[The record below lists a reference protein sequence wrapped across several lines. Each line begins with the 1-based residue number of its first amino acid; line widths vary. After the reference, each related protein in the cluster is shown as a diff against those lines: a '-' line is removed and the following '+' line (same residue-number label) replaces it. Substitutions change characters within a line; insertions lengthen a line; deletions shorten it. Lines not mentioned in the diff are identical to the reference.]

1 MTLLIIVSV
10 LMLLAVLWTV
20 MARSLIRSMLG
31 LALVSIGVTMTMF
44 LFAAPLAG
52 VFELSVCAGLITVI
66 FAATVSLTKPVPRAD
81 RARYSRERL
90 KRYWPVPVLMLLAS
104 AACLYFLKVPD
115 FATLPALAAGEN
127 SVRHILWHGRTLDLL
142 GQVLLILLGAF
153 GVITLFK
160 EIKNQ

>member
-1 MTLLIIVSV
+1 MTLILIVSV
-10 LMLLAVLWTV
+10 LMLIAVLWTV

-31 LALVSIGVTMTMF
+31 LALVSVGVTMLMF

-66 FAATVSLTKPVPRAD
+66 FAATVSLTKPMPAAD
-81 RARYSRERL
+81 RAKYSKERL
-90 KRYWPVPVLMLLAS
+90 KRYWPVPVLMLLAG
-104 AACLYFLKVPD
+104 AACFLFLKIPD
-115 FATLPALAAGEN
+115 FAALPAVANAEN
-127 SVRHILWHGRTLDLL
+127 SVRHILWHGRTLDLA